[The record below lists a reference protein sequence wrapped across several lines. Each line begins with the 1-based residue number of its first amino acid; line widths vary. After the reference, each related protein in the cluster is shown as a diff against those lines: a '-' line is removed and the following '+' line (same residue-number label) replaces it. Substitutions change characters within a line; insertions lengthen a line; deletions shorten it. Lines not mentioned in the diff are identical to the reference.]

1 MKRSVSIGLIFL
13 ILTLILLGSVQAEE
27 STDALSNYGF
37 LSSTNANFRSQ
48 PNTKSERI
56 AKLEKYALIKVLGY
70 EKIDNA
76 VWYHVVFNGTE
87 GYMNGNYFHHMTV
100 GEALAFIESAEY
112 DEGLRNNKLEA
123 YADEIIILPF
133 AERQRV
139 EAQSNQEI
147 EPLTTIEPEYMPEE
161 ADSHS
166 ILFRNIPWFS
176 NIPSTLNA
184 LGVYDK
190 DEVGQAEGLDI
201 NNAFI
206 VGQPTSYGFGAFR
219 LKNWKT
225 YKNVC
230 CAAGPAKYSIKW
242 DVAGYETSMVYLYFM
257 LAVEN
262 GTVTLDKN
270 KAQFIGGIYNLKADD
285 YPAAY
290 DDLHDKL
297 IWLYGEPAVDFEKAH
312 DKSEVRREKYAQWND
327 GNGASVL
334 LYVKYFTDD
343 RSKYEYELS
352 IEYAKTDIGSSL
364 EEVEKLQENATR
376 DQKYN
381 EENTNGL

>member
-1 MKRSVSIGLIFL
+1 MKRFFSIALTCL
-13 ILTLILLGSVQAEE
+13 ILALLTLGSVRAEE
-27 STDALSNYGF
+27 SNAALSNYGY
-37 LSSTNANFRSQ
+37 LSSTNANFRSM

-56 AKLEKYALIKVLGY
+56 AKLEKYALMKVLGV
-70 EKIDNA
+70 ETVDNA
-76 VWYHVVFNGTE
+76 VWYHVFFNGTE

-100 GEALAFIESAEY
+100 EEALAFIESSEF
-112 DEGLRNNKLEA
+112 DEGLKNNKLEA
-123 YADEIIILPF
+123 YADEIIVLPF

-139 EAQSNQEI
+139 ELQPNQ

-161 ADSHS
+161 ANIHS
-166 ILFRNIPWFS
+166 ILFRDIPWFS
-176 NIPSTLNA
+176 NVPFTLTA

-190 DEVGQAEGLDI
+190 DEVDQAEGLDY
-201 NNAFI
+201 NNAFV

-219 LKNWKT
+219 LDNWKT

-257 LAVEN
+257 FAVED
-262 GTVTLDKN
+262 GTVTTDKN
-270 KAQFIGGIYNLKADD
+270 KAQFISGIYNLKADD

-290 DDLHDKL
+290 DDLRDKL
-297 IWLYGEPAVDFEKAH
+297 IWLYGDPAVESEKPH
-312 DKSEVRREKYAQWND
+312 DISEVRREKYAQWND
-327 GNGASVL
+327 KNGASVL

-352 IEYAKTDIGSSL
+352 IEYAKTDIATSL
-364 EEVEKLQENATR
+364 EEVEKLQENEVR

-381 EENTNGL
+381 EKNTNGL